1 MKRLLCFSLIAGL
14 CYLPGCSDGGGAA
27 TFDPTSVE
35 DQTADEIQEAKDYEK
50 FMKDQDAASGDA
62 ASAESS

>member
-14 CYLPGCSDGGGAA
+14 CYLPGCSEGGGAA

-50 FMKDQDAASGDA
+50 FMEEQDALNEDS
-62 ASAESS
+62 ES